1 MTKGSAVPQP
11 DPPPAV
17 EVPLVYTSVLPPLVD
32 DADLWAASQDGER
45 FADRRDG
52 AIYHLHPRM
61 RLAIDLAIATGRP
74 LLVRGEPGSGKSSLA
89 HYVARNLHARR
100 LEEVVTA
107 TTRVED
113 FLWRFDVVQ
122 RLADAQTR
130 RGDAPLDDTKYVRP
144 GVLWRAFDPDGEFG
158 GKDEEDTVVLIDE
171 IDKADPDVPNGLLVP
186 LGSRTFTV
194 RPLNKVITAPAGRRV
209 LVVITTNEERQLPP
223 AFLRRCVVARIPD
236 PTKETL
242 TTIARLH
249 VYGPDGEEPS
259 AADADLFTRL
269 ADRLIE
275 LRATSGQRERP
286 PGIAE
291 YLDAVKACR
300 ALDVDPAQAS
310 AAWAVIEEFTLRK
323 PTGES

>member
-11 DPPPAV
+11 VPPPAV
-17 EVPLVYTSVLPPLVD
+17 EPPLEYTSVLPPLVD
-32 DADLWAASQDGER
+32 DADLWAESQDGER

-89 HYVARNLHARR
+89 HYVARNLDARR

-122 RLADAQTR
+122 RLADAQIPR
-130 RGDAPLDDTKYVRP
+130 QSGLNDADYVRP
-144 GVLWRAFDPDGEFG
+144 GVLWKAFDPDGEFG
-158 GKDEEDTVVLIDE
+158 GKDGEDTVVLIDE

-186 LGSRTFTV
+186 LASRTFPV
-194 RPLNKVITAPAGRRV
+194 RPLKNKVITAPPGRRV

-249 VYGPDGEEPS
+249 VYGPDGEEPT
-259 AADADLFTRL
+259 AADADLFSRL
-269 ADRLIE
+269 ADRLLE

-300 ALDVDPAQAS
+300 ALDVDPSQAS
-310 AAWAVIEEFTLRK
+310 AAWDVIEEFTLRK